1 MSILAGMVILY
12 NPDEKFINNILS
24 YIDYVERLYV
34 IDNSENVNINIIDKL
49 KTIDKIDYIY
59 NGGGEFGN
67 KYFLK

>member
-59 NGGGEFGN
+59 NGGEFGN